1 MIDYR
6 TQMLTDVLASLESAK
21 RREGRLF
28 GAYKKHG
35 NIPDATKTLARYNN
49 LENQIAFMA
58 NEFNLERRWAPHKL
72 KLEEI

>member
-1 MIDYR
+1 MTDYR

-49 LENQIAFMA
+49 LENQIAFMSDT
-58 NEFNLERRWAPHKL
+58 FNLQRKWKSHKL